1 MPVPKSSKIVIS
13 VRGKRKGWVPDTSKV
28 LGTSSA
34 QLVADLLLSGK
45 HATDLK
51 IANRMILLGAP
62 LRQVRRVRS
71 YTV

>member
-1 MPVPKSSKIVIS
+1 M
-13 VRGKRKGWVPDTSKV
+13 PDTSKV

-45 HATDLK
+45 HATDLN
-51 IANRMILLGAP
+51 IPNRMILLEAP